1 MTKKQNGGRAVV
13 ETLEAH
19 GVTHIFCVPGES
31 HLPIL
36 DALYDKQDRIRLITC
51 RHEAGAA
58 NMAEAYGKLTGKPGV
73 CLVTRGPG
81 ATHASVGVHTARQ
94 DSTPLILLVG
104 QVATPDLGREAFQE
118 VDLVSFFKPIA
129 KDAMQ
134 VVKVGD
140 IVTNLT
146 KAFYVA
152 QSGRAGPVVVSLP
165 EDILFAT
172 TPKTKSVPRVPAR
185 ALPRKRDLQTLQSLL
200 RKADRPI
207 VLLGGFGW
215 DRKTV
220 HDFRLFAERE
230 SLPVSCAFRFQDLMD
245 PRSESF
251 VGDAGIGINPKLAQL
266 IKDADLILAVGPR
279 LGEMTTSG
287 YSLIKPPV
295 PQQKLVHVHA
305 GQEELGRVY
314 KAHLAIHSH
323 PVEFVA
329 ALKKLHINCKAR
341 WQSWLRQ
348 ARANYVEWARPV
360 KNPGNVQIGRI
371 YSFLNKILPTDAI
384 VANGAGNYT
393 AWLHRHYQYRDF
405 KTQLAPTSGAM
416 GYGVPAAIAAKI
428 LESKR
433 TVISVSGDGC
443 FMMSACELA
452 TAAQEKTAVIFIV
465 FNNSMY
471 GTIRMHQEKH
481 FPKRVLGT
489 SLVNPNFSKLAK
501 AFGMRAWQVKSNS
514 AFESVFRRALVSKH
528 PSLIEIFIDKNAIT
542 PMQTLSNLRTKKR
555 VQ

>member
-1 MTKKQNGGRAVV
+1 M

-36 DALYDKQDRIRLITC
+36 DALYDKGKKIRLITC

-58 NMAEAYGKLTGKPGV
+58 NMAEAYGKLTGRPGV

-104 QVATPDLGREAFQE
+104 QVATADLGREAFQE
-118 VDLVSFFKPIA
+118 VDLVSFFKPLA

-134 VVKVGD
+134 VTKVGD
-140 IVTNLT
+140 IVTTLT
-146 KAFYVA
+146 KAFYIS
-152 QSGRAGPVVVSLP
+152 QSGRTGPVVVSLP
-165 EDILFAT
+165 EDILFAS
-172 TPKTKSVPRVPAR
+172 TPKTKSRPLTPER
-185 ALPRKRDLQTLQSLL
+185 ALPHKQELQRLQKLL
-200 RKADRPI
+200 KEANRPLA
-207 VLLGGFGW
+207 LLGGFGW
-215 DRKTV
+215 NRKAV
-220 HDFRLFAERE
+220 RDFRLFAERE
-230 SLPVSCAFRFQDLMD
+230 GLPASCAFRFQDLID
-245 PRSESF
+245 PRSESY
-251 VGDAGIGINPKLAQL
+251 VGDAGIGINPKLGQL
-266 IKDADLILAVGPR
+266 IKDADLILAIGPR

-287 YSLIKPPV
+287 YSLIKAPL
-295 PQQKLVHVHA
+295 PQQTLIHVHA

-314 KAHLAIHSH
+314 KPRLAIHSH
-323 PVEFVA
+323 PVEFA
-329 ALKKLHINCKAR
+329 KTLKKIHINRRAQ
-341 WQSWLRQ
+341 WQPWLKQ
-348 ARANYVEWARPV
+348 ARKNYIEWAQPV

-371 YSFLNKILPTDAI
+371 YSYLNKTLPDDAI
-384 VANGAGNYT
+384 VTNGAGNYT

-433 TVISVSGDGC
+433 TVVSISGDGC

-452 TAAQEKTAVIFIV
+452 TAIQENTAVIFLI
-465 FNNSMY
+465 FNNFMY

-489 SLVNPNFSKLAK
+489 DLINPNFSKLAK
-501 AFGMRAWQVKSNS
+501 AFGMQAWHVKSNS
-514 AFESVFRRALVSKH
+514 AFEKAFRRALVSKR
-528 PSLIEIFIDKNAIT
+528 PSLIEVFVDKNAIS
-542 PMQTLSNLRTKKR
+542 PMQTLSGLRIKKASAIT
-555 VQ
+555 